1 MASTSTIKL
10 ANIREQRGIFSIFK
24 ACFLIIIIIIIII
37 NKEHD
42 RVTQLFTHTG
52 IRIKYG
58 NNLSHDGQRL

>member
-52 IRIKYG
+52 IRITYG